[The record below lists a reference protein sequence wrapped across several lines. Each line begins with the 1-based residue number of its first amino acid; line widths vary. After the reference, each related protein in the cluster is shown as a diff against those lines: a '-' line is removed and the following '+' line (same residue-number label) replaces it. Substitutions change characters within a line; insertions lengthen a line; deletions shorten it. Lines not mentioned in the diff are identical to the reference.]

1 MKSTWIQFDKPLQSA
16 HDLRPTFS
24 RAVVVVVAEK
34 IECIKSVNLS
44 QNQVFLGGVLGKS
57 VERVDKEFEY
67 TKR

>member
-44 QNQVFLGGVLGKS
+44 PNQVFLGGC
-57 VERVDKEFEY
+57 
-67 TKR
+67 